1 MDTLVDPTFALA
13 QLCMDLGA
21 AEKAFSTPITSFV
34 APDTCVRLVG
44 TDPTRTDD
52 AVSVE
57 GIWKNRRARSSHE
70 KLAFAE
76 IEGWVEG
83 MTARVLPILNG
94 IAAQLNFQSPG
105 MRGLIARGK
114 TGAAVAAHV
123 SISSA
128 GNPHFCYALRT
139 EAWNARSRAMTD
151 GVGLATLAAVVECAR
166 VSGEGLDTGDAWV
179 IVRKEKDQLVQ
190 MDVKAE
196 NGTDALLWAAAT
208 LNHDLLHTMF
218 SCTVARVDQKAS
230 DTAKRRVQ
238 SHVAS
243 LFSR

>member
-1 MDTLVDPTFALA
+1 MDTLVDPTLALA
-13 QLCMDLGA
+13 QLCLDLGA

-44 TDPTRTDD
+44 TDPARTDD
-52 AVSVE
+52 AVFVE

-76 IEGWVEG
+76 IAGWVDG
-83 MTARVLPILNG
+83 MTAHFLPILNR
-94 IAAQLNFQSPG
+94 IAAGLNFQSPG
-105 MRGLIARGK
+105 MRGLVARGK

-123 SISSA
+123 AFSPA
-128 GNPHFCYALRT
+128 GTPHFCYALRT
-139 EAWNARSRAMTD
+139 DAWRARSHAMSD

-166 VSGEGLDTGDAWV
+166 VSGEGLDTGDSWI
-179 IVRKEKDQLVQ
+179 IVRKEKEQLVQ
-190 MDVKAE
+190 MDIKAAS
-196 NGTDALLWAAAT
+196 GTDALLWAAAT
-208 LNHDLLHTMF
+208 LHHDLLHAM
-218 SCTVARVDQKAS
+218 SGCTVARVDQKAS

-238 SHVAS
+238 NHVAS

>member
-13 QLCMDLGA
+13 QLCLDLGA
-21 AEKAFSTPITSFV
+21 AEKAFSATITSFV

-44 TDPTRTDD
+44 TDPARTDD

-57 GIWKNRRARSSHE
+57 GIWKNRPARSSHE

-76 IEGWVEG
+76 IQGWVDG
-83 MTARVLPILNG
+83 MTARVLPILNS
-94 IAAQLNFQSPG
+94 IAAELNFQSPG

-123 SISSA
+123 AFSPA
-128 GNPHFCYALRT
+128 GNPHFRYALRT
-139 EAWNARSRAMTD
+139 EAWKAHSHAMSD

-166 VSGEGLDTGDAWV
+166 VSGEGLDAGDSWV
-179 IVRKEKDQLVQ
+179 IVRQEKDHLVQ
-190 MDVKAE
+190 MDIKAAS
-196 NGTDALLWAAAT
+196 GTDALLWAAAT
-208 LNHDLLHTMF
+208 INHDLLHTMF

-238 SHVAS
+238 NHVAS